1 MNNATAGG
9 AAAAAGPA
17 QRAEKHPPTALTRV
31 WPLSVAA
38 AMESVGLSFEGS
50 DVPTLLGTDCAAE
63 MQRALAALEPAVD
76 KFFVCSEAD
85 IWSLCGG
92 SDLFDE
98 EAIGAPVEAVIM
110 GKGEESK
117 TAETLLAITQQ
128 CFNGGVSKRS
138 VVVAFGGGVVLN
150 VAGLMAAL
158 IYRGIRLVHVPT
170 TLMAQHDVITSLK
183 TAVNLCGRKNNLGTY
198 YSSVLNLV
206 DVGFLR
212 TLPKNQYM
220 SGLGELCKNALILG
234 GEHAEVFERVMQQWR
249 REGVELTDHNEELVK
264 VGIKAKASLLAVDAK
279 EKTGAMI
286 FEYGHTTAHALER
299 SYPDEVLPH
308 GVAVC
313 WGMLTCSFIAER
325 MGVMTA
331 AERERHDSIIE
342 LMGLE
347 LPEPRPR
354 IEVIMDKLMRDSKR
368 GLVMEKAD
376 EASEVLLKQV
386 GEPLESKTMLHAFQA
401 DLVREWLRSVGFN

>member
-1 MNNATAGG
+1 M
-9 AAAAAGPA
+9 
-17 QRAEKHPPTALTRV
+17 QSVE
-31 WPLSVAA
+31 LSY
-38 AMESVGLSFEGS
+38 EGS
-50 DVPTLLGTDCAAE
+50 AVPTLLGTDCATE

-76 KFFVCSEAD
+76 KFFVCSDAD

-92 SDLFDE
+92 AGLFDA
-98 EAIGAPVEAVIM
+98 EALGAPVEAVMM
-110 GKGEESK
+110 GKGEEEKS
-117 TAETLLAITQQ
+117 AETLLAMTQR
-128 CFNGGVSKRS
+128 CFSGGVSKRS

-198 YSSVLNLV
+198 YASVLNLV

-212 TLPKNQYM
+212 TLPENQYM

-234 GEHAEVFERVMQQWR
+234 GEHTEVFERVMHQWR
-249 REGVELTDHNEELVK
+249 HEGVALAKHNEELVK
-264 VGIKAKASLLAVDAK
+264 VGIKAKAGLLAVDAK

-313 WGMLTCSFIAER
+313 WGMLTCSFVAER
-325 MGVMTA
+325 MGVMTP
-331 AERERHDSIIE
+331 AERARHDAIIE
-342 LMGLE
+342 LMGLK
-347 LPEPRPR
+347 LPEPRPS
-354 IEVIMDKLMRDSKR
+354 IEEIMDKLMRDSKR
-368 GLVMEKAD
+368 GLVMEQAD
-376 EASEVLLKQV
+376 EVSEVLLKEV
-386 GEPLESKTMLHAFQA
+386 GAPLESKTMLHAVRA
-401 DLVREWLRSVGFN
+401 DLVREWLESVGFS